1 MDDILTVLRAMP
13 DEAKALVMGLVEGI
27 TEFLPIS
34 STGHLI
40 LTGWALGFDDERA
53 KAFDIAIQ
61 TGAVLSIVWLYRDR
75 FLMAFQGWPFQ
86 SGRPTQTESGELTS
100 PAHPLFLHLLIAFLP
115 SAILGLLFAGFVKA
129 HLFAPVPVA
138 MAFIV
143 GGIVILWVEAWQARH
158 PECIRVQCIE
168 EMTSRDALKIGLAQ
182 AFALIPGTSR
192 SGATIIGGMIFGF
205 SRQTA
210 TEFSFFLAV
219 PTLVAAGI
227 YSLAKQW
234 AYLSASDLPIFLIGA
249 VSAFLSAMVVIR
261 WLIRFVSQHSFAGF
275 AYYRIAFGLLV
286 LVTWQ
291 LGWVDWSAS

>member
-13 DEAKALVMGLVEGI
+13 DEAKALVMGVVEGI

-75 FLMAFQGWPFQ
+75 FLMAFQGWPFEPAHF
-86 SGRPTQTESGELTS
+86 RQTESGDPRTS
-100 PAHPLFLHLLIAFLP
+100 VHPLFLHLLIAFLP

-143 GGIVILWVEAWQARH
+143 GGFVILWVEAWQARH
-158 PECIRVQCIE
+158 PERIRVRCIE

-182 AFALIPGTSR
+182 AFALIPG
-192 SGATIIGGMIFGF
+192 
-205 SRQTA
+205 QTA

-234 AYLSASDLPIFLIGA
+234 AHLSVTDLPIFLIGA

>member
-1 MDDILTVLRAMP
+1 MDDILTLLRAMP
-13 DEAKALVMGLVEGI
+13 DEAKALVMGVVEGI

-75 FLMAFQGWPFQ
+75 FLMAFQGWPFEPAHF
-86 SGRPTQTESGELTS
+86 RQTESGDPRTS
-100 PAHPLFLHLLIAFLP
+100 VHPLFLHLLIAFLP

-143 GGIVILWVEAWQARH
+143 GGFVILWVEAWQARH
-158 PECIRVQCIE
+158 PERIRVRCIE

-192 SGATIIGGMIFGF
+192 SGATIIGGMVFGF

-234 AYLSASDLPIFLIGA
+234 AHLSVTDLPIFLIGA

-275 AYYRIAFGLLV
+275 AYYRIAFGLVV

>member
-75 FLMAFQGWPFQ
+75 FLKAARGWPFQ
-86 SGRPTQTESGELTS
+86 SGRPMQMESGELSS

-158 PECIRVQCIE
+158 PERIRVQCIE
-168 EMTSRDALKIGLAQ
+168 EMTGRDALKIGLAQ

-234 AYLSASDLPIFLIGA
+234 AYLSITDLPIFLIGA

>member
-1 MDDILTVLRAMP
+1 
-13 DEAKALVMGLVEGI
+13 
-27 TEFLPIS
+27 
-34 STGHLI
+34 
-40 LTGWALGFDDERA
+40 
-53 KAFDIAIQ
+53 
-61 TGAVLSIVWLYRDR
+61 
-75 FLMAFQGWPFQ
+75 
-86 SGRPTQTESGELTS
+86 
-100 PAHPLFLHLLIAFLP
+100 
-115 SAILGLLFAGFVKA
+115 
-129 HLFAPVPVA
+129 
-138 MAFIV
+138 
-143 GGIVILWVEAWQARH
+143 
-158 PECIRVQCIE
+158 
-168 EMTSRDALKIGLAQ
+168 
-182 AFALIPGTSR
+182 
-192 SGATIIGGMIFGF
+192 MIFGF

-234 AYLSASDLPIFLIGA
+234 AYLSITDLPIFLIGA